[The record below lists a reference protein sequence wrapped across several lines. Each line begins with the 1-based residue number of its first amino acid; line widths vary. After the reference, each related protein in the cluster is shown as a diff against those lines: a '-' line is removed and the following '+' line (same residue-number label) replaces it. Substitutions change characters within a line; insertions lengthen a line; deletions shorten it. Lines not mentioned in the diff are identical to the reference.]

1 MERQPQAS
9 DVAIVILNWN
19 GKRFL
24 EKFLPSV
31 INFSGNARVIVAD
44 NASTDDSIAF
54 LKNTYPKVEIIQNS
68 ANGGFA
74 KGYNESLQH
83 VNAPYY
89 VLLNSDIEVS
99 EGWLEPLLD
108 MMQDPDVSG
117 CQPKVRSYQD
127 HHKLEH
133 AGAAGGFIDKNYFPF
148 CRGRIFEHV
157 ETDNG
162 QYDYPLEVFW
172 ATGACLLIRSEDFH
186 SVGGFDEDF
195 FAHME
200 EIDLCWRLKLKGKK
214 FMINPE
220 SVVYHV
226 GGGTL
231 PYSSPRKTYLNFRN
245 SLFMIIKNHKGWLF
259 PKLFWRMSI
268 DGIGGARFLL
278 KGEFSQLGA
287 VFNAH
292 MAMYKNLGR
301 NLKKRRVIQ
310 RSTENANLTG
320 MFQGNIL
327 WNHYIKGVK
336 HFSDLNQRLFK

>member
-1 MERQPQAS
+1 MERVPTAK

-19 GKRFL
+19 GKHFL
-24 EKFLPSV
+24 EQFLPSV
-31 INFSGNARVIVAD
+31 IRFSSEARIIIAD
-44 NASTDDSIAF
+44 NASTDDSIDF
-54 LKNTYPKVEIIQNS
+54 LKEVYPNIEIIQNS
-68 ANGGFA
+68 SNGGFA
-74 KGYNESLQH
+74 KGYNDALSH
-83 VNAPYY
+83 VKSPFYL
-89 VLLNSDIEVS
+89 LLNSDIEVS
-99 EGWLEPLLD
+99 EGWLSPLLKT
-108 MMQDPDVSG
+108 MENKDVAG
-117 CQPKVRSYQD
+117 CQPKIKSFNNKN
-127 HHKLEH
+127 KLEH
-133 AGAAGGFIDKNYFPF
+133 AGAVGGFIDRNYFPF
-148 CRGRIFEHV
+148 CRGRIFDQIEG
-157 ETDNG
+157 DNG

-172 ATGACLLIRSEDFH
+172 ASGACLLIRSEDFH
-186 SVGGFDEDF
+186 SVNGFDEDF

-214 FMINPE
+214 FMVDPS

-259 PKLFWRMSI
+259 PKLLWRLCI

-292 MAMYKNLGR
+292 MSMYKLMSKT
-301 NLKKRRVIQ
+301 LKKRREIQ
-310 RSTENANLTG
+310 RSTENSNMAG
-320 MFQGNIL
+320 MFEGNIL

-336 HFSDLNQRLFK
+336 HFSELNQRLFK